1 MQFFQAQE
9 QLVSLGNN
17 HIEYGHMQLMIWER
31 DKQDHLEKHKE
42 EFDQELAQHNPDYD
56 G

>member
-1 MQFFQAQE
+1 VQFFQAQE
-9 QLVSLGNN
+9 QLVFWGNN
-17 HIEYGHMQLMIWER
+17 HVKDEHKQSMILEP

-42 EFDQELAQHNPDYD
+42 GFDLELAQYNPDYH